1 MLKHQI
7 QTASLDFK
15 TLGQT
20 NGIQPDPETIAK
32 LAYQLWSQRGK
43 PEGSPEVDWFH
54 AEHLLRSGDAII
66 G

>member
-7 QTASLDFK
+7 QTASLDVNNF
-15 TLGQT
+15 GQT
-20 NGIQPDPETIAK
+20 NGIQPDSETIAK

-43 PEGSPEVDWFH
+43 PEGSPEIDWFH